1 MVNETFKGIAD
12 VVSGNGLMTSDI
24 EKDIDSLVKSN
35 IPSKWDAIWEGPE
48 NPSVYIKKV
57 VATANNLHTYNNMV
71 ETNTTISICLSD
83 FLNPTTFFNS
93 LKQQTARTKGVS
105 IDSLELQCDM
115 TRSSAHAVEIVN
127 L

>member
-1 MVNETFKGIAD
+1 
-12 VVSGNGLMTSDI
+12 MTSEI

-35 IPSKWDAIWEGPE
+35 IPPKWDAIYEGPE
-48 NPSVYIKKV
+48 NPGVYIKKV
-57 VATANNLHTYNNMV
+57 VATANNLHSYNSMV
-71 ETNTTISICLSD
+71 ENNSIQSICLAD
-83 FLNPTTFFNS
+83 FLNPTTFLNS

-115 TRSSAHAVEIVN
+115 TKGGVDAMEIVN